1 MIDLEK
7 LAVQSLV
14 QMDTGLAD
22 GPEVIFSKEVF
33 AQLVARECMHLC
45 LTTVGN
51 GDYNRGRLDCHD
63 NIREVFGIK

>member
-7 LAVQSLV
+7 LAAQSLV
-14 QMDTGLAD
+14 DD
-22 GPEVIFSKEVF
+22 GTEVIFSKEVF
-33 AQLVARECMHLC
+33 AQLIARECMRLC

-63 NIREVFGIK
+63 NIRTVFGIK